1 MSREQH
7 WDVASYALGV
17 LDEADSERFEEH
29 LAGCWVCAGELESF
43 LPVVGALAE
52 VNGADLAV
60 TERVDKEGALLG
72 RALTALG
79 DDRRRRRQR
88 RLLSLAAGVVL
99 IALIGGFA
107 LFAGAR
113 WVADPQVVAA
123 PPTSG
128 ATLRPGG
135 TPNVGPGEPHSAT
148 DPTTGVHA
156 DLAVESRPFG
166 TRISFAL
173 SKLNGP
179 ATCHL
184 VVLTDDGAAEVVS
197 SWRVPPE
204 GYGTAARPA
213 PLLLQSATASA
224 LEDLRAVQVQVVQP
238 NGATSPLV
246 TVPI

>member
-1 MSREQH
+1 MSREEH
-7 WDVASYALGV
+7 FDVASYALGV

-29 LAGCWVCAGELESF
+29 LADCWVCAGELESF
-43 LPVVGALAE
+43 LPVVGALGE
-52 VNGADLAV
+52 VNGADLMV
-60 TERVDKEGALLG
+60 TERVDQQGALLG
-72 RALTALG
+72 RVLTAVS
-79 DDRRRRRQR
+79 DDRRRVRRR
-88 RLLSLAAGVVL
+88 RVLSLAAGVLL
-99 IALIGGFA
+99 IALVGGLA

-123 PPTSG
+123 PTAA
-128 ATLRPGG
+128 ATVRPDG

-156 DLAVESRPFG
+156 DFAIDSRPFG

-173 SKLNGP
+173 SKLDGP

-184 VVLTDDGAAEVVS
+184 VVLGDHGETEVVS
-197 SWRVPPE
+197 SWRVPKE

-213 PLLLQSATASA
+213 PLMLQTATAMA
-224 LEDLRAVQVQVVQP
+224 LEDMKAVQVQVVHA

-246 TVPI
+246 TIQM